1 VHFVAVPR
9 SVVAEAVVSLPS
21 RDYLAFAGL
30 SESTSTSPLG
40 RLCPLELGELVEDAV
55 RVLTL
60 RRLVAA
66 VVEGAYPGSVL
77 LKLPPEQNKRTVAK
91 ARRRALP

>member
-1 VHFVAVPR
+1 
-9 SVVAEAVVSLPS
+9 
-21 RDYLAFAGL
+21 
-30 SESTSTSPLG
+30 
-40 RLCPLELGELVEDAV
+40 LVEDAI
-55 RVLTL
+55 RKLAL